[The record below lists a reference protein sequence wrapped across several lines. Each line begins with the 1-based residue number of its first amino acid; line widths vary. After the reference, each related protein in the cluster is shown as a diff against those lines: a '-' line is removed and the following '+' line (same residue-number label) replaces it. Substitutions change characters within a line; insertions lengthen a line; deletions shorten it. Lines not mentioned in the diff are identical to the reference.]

1 MFTCGKC
8 LKERHHASAFEVE
21 VVWRVCRG
29 TAHKNASP
37 DCHGF
42 TEPSDTEVAPD
53 MSYMQ
58 ADAEPYTSMSR
69 AWMTHS
75 PPHPITS
82 CAPLRSLA
90 FRNIPLPSRC
100 GGRLSRENG
109 SGHAHRPATNRGWPC
124 LWKRPNA
131 CLDVRHPKAR
141 SLSISQKMRS
151 SLSPLRDQPVDK
163 QGNVRPCQS
172 VPVSVSELLK
182 ASW

>member
-1 MFTCGKC
+1 MPLHLRLRWCDGFAEGPHTRTLARTAMASLSPLIQKSPLTCHTCK
-8 LKERHHASAFEVE
+8 LMPNRTPAW
-21 VVWRVCRG
+21 VVREWH
-29 TAHKNASP
+29 TASP
-37 DCHGF
+37 
-42 TEPSDTEVAPD
+42 
-53 MSYMQ
+53 
-58 ADAEPYTSMSR
+58 PY
-69 AWMTHS
+69 
-75 PPHPITS
+75 PITS

-163 QGNVRPCQS
+163 RGNVRPCQS